1 MDTIAAQSKLKPG
14 ETRDRRAPLKTIII
28 PMKKLLALFATAIL
42 ALNVQAGEYPDISI
56 TDLDKAIKAGKVVVI
71 DVNGA
76 KSFTK
81 RGHIPG
87 AVSYKNKDDLAKQL
101 AKADKGALVV
111 AYCGGP
117 ACKAYKRG
125 ASAAEALGFKNV
137 KHLSA
142 GISGWIKAGKKLE
155 KN

>member
-1 MDTIAAQSKLKPG
+1 
-14 ETRDRRAPLKTIII
+14 
-28 PMKKLLALFATAIL
+28 MKKLLALIAAAVL
-42 ALNVQAGEYPDISI
+42 AVNVQAGEYPDISI

-87 AVSYKNKDDLAKQL
+87 AVSFKNKDDLAKQL

-117 ACKAYKRG
+117 RCSAYKRG
-125 ASAAEALGFKNV
+125 ASAAEELGFKNV

>member
-1 MDTIAAQSKLKPG
+1 
-14 ETRDRRAPLKTIII
+14 
-28 PMKKLLALFATAIL
+28 MKKLLALIAIAVL
-42 ALNVQAGEYPDISI
+42 AVNVQAGEYPDISI
-56 TDLDKAIKAGKVVVI
+56 GDLEKAIKAGKVVVI

-81 RGHIPG
+81 RGHIPT
-87 AVSYKNKDDLAKQL
+87 AVSFKDAKSLAKQL
-101 AKADKGALVV
+101 AKSKKDTLVV

-117 ACKAYKRG
+117 TCNAYKRG
-125 ASAAEALGFKNV
+125 AAAAADLGFKNV

-142 GISGWIKAGKKLE
+142 GISGWIKAGKKLA